1 MPRRRPHPRS
11 GAAGMRTPP
20 ERLQS
25 AMARPAGARGETD
38 LPPPKLPR
46 AGLRSLEASKFEEC
60 GTMQVGLPQVR
71 SISRLEIGKKKQKKN
86 KKNKVTRMLR
96 SAPSAPASETP
107 GLGCLC
113 GSPSGSHPATLRQF
127 RFRGDP
133 PRSAARKLAAGLLQP
148 RLLGGGKALS
158 SSQLAACSVQ
168 LAQGKSCGMFVKVLR
183 LKRPL
188 VSEPR
193 HLGVTP

>member
-46 AGLRSLEASKFEEC
+46 AGLRSLEASKFEER

-71 SISRLEIGKKKQKKN
+71 SISRLEIGKKKKN
-86 KKNKVTRMLR
+86 KKQKKQSDPNAPKCSQCPCERDTGLGLSVWQSVRQPPCHPAAVQISRGPSQVGSSQAR
-96 SAPSAPASETP
+96 SWPPPAS
-107 GLGCLC
+107 
-113 GSPSGSHPATLRQF
+113 
-127 RFRGDP
+127 P
-133 PRSAARKLAAGLLQP
+133 PRRRQGSFQLAAGSLQ
-148 RLLGGGKALS
+148 RAAGTGK
-158 SSQLAACSVQ
+158 
-168 LAQGKSCGMFVKVLR
+168 KLR
-183 LKRPL
+183 NVR
-188 VSEPR
+188 
-193 HLGVTP
+193 